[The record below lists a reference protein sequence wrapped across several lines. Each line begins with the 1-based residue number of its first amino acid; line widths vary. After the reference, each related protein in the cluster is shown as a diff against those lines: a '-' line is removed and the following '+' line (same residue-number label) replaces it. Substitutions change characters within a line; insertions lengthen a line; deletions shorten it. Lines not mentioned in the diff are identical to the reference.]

1 MKKQCK
7 ICGKVAEML
16 SWEDE
21 CYVCKK
27 KQHVKDVLQD
37 IQEGRD
43 TSCEDEIYC
52 PWCGVILACDADTPE
67 AYEDGTHVIDCPEC
81 GREFALETSV
91 SFSYSTSR
99 KLPGWILRDRERRG
113 AV

>member
-21 CYVCKK
+21 CYACKK
-27 KQHVKDVLQD
+27 KQHMKDVLQD
-37 IQEGRD
+37 IQEGHD

-52 PWCGVILACDADTPE
+52 PWCSVIIECDADTPE
-67 AYEDGTHVIDCPEC
+67 AYEDGTHTIDCPEC
-81 GREFALETSV
+81 GKEFMLETSV

-99 KLPGWILRDRERRG
+99 KLPDWIIHDRERRKSI
-113 AV
+113 

>member
-21 CYVCKK
+21 CYACKK
-27 KQHVKDVLQD
+27 KQHMKDVLQD

-43 TSCEDEIYC
+43 TSYEEEIYC
-52 PWCGVILACDADTPE
+52 PWCGVEIECCEMDE
-67 AYEDGTHVIDCPEC
+67 AYNEGQYAIDCPAC
-81 GREFALETSV
+81 GKEFMLETSV

-99 KLPGWILRDRERRG
+99 KLPDWIIRDRERRKLL
-113 AV
+113 

>member
-21 CYVCKK
+21 CYICKK
-27 KQHVKDVLQD
+27 KQHMKDVLQD

-43 TSCEDEIYC
+43 TSCENEIYC
-52 PWCGVILACDADTPE
+52 PWCGTEIERCEMNE
-67 AYEDGTHVIDCPEC
+67 AYNEGRYIIDCPEC
-81 GREFALETSV
+81 GKEFVLETSV
-91 SFSYSTSR
+91 SYSYSTSR
-99 KLPGWILRDRERRG
+99 KLPDWIIRDRERRKSL
-113 AV
+113 